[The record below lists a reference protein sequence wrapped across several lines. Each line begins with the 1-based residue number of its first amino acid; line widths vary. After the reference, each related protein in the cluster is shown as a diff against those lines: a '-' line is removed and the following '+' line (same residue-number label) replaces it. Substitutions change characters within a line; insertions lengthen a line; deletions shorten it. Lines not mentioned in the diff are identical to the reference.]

1 MTLHS
6 KSEISLLIIYT
17 GGTIGMVKNPQ
28 TGALQPF
35 DIDNLYHH
43 IPVLE
48 NYPFNIDSYSFDPLI
63 DSSNIT
69 PDFVIKIAEV
79 IEEKYELYDGFVVLH
94 GSDTMAYTAS
104 ILSFVLENL
113 NKPVILTG
121 SQLPL
126 GVLRSDGREN
136 IINSIEIASEHEDC
150 TPLVPEVSICFE
162 NELYRGNRTHKG
174 NAEDFEA
181 FKSDNYHNL
190 ADIGVNIKYH
200 KDYIKKPNFKRL
212 KVHKRIDNNV
222 TVLKLFP
229 GISKE
234 VVHSILN
241 IDNLKGV
248 IIETYGSGN
257 APTNEWFL
265 KEIKSALDKGI
276 YIYSVTQ
283 CEEGAVET
291 GKYETG
297 IELYNMGVV
306 SGYDITTEAAL
317 AKMMYLIGRN
327 LTPKETKELL
337 AKPLR
342 GEMTIS

>member
-1 MTLHS
+1 MTFQS

-17 GGTIGMVKNPQ
+17 GGTIGMVKDPQ

-35 DIDNLYHH
+35 DIYNLYHH

-69 PDFVIKIAEV
+69 PEFVIKIAEV
-79 IEEKYELYDGFVVLH
+79 IKNNYESHDGFVVLH

-136 IINSIEIASEHEDC
+136 FINSIEIASANDDG

-174 NAEDFEA
+174 NAEDFGA
-181 FKSDNYHNL
+181 FKSDNFHNL

-200 KDYIKKPNFKRL
+200 KSHILKPNFKKL
-212 KVHKRIDNNV
+212 KVHKKLDDNV
-222 TVLKLFP
+222 VVLKLFP
-229 GISKE
+229 GIRQQT
-234 VVHSILN
+234 VNAILN
-241 IDNLKGV
+241 IKDLRGV

-257 APTNEWFL
+257 APNHQWFL
-265 KEIKSALDKGI
+265 NEIKEAIDKGI
-276 YIYSVTQ
+276 IFYSVTQ
-283 CEEGAVET
+283 CEGGSVET
-291 GKYETG
+291 GKYETSV
-297 IELYNMGVV
+297 ELYKMGVI

-317 AKMMYLIGRN
+317 AKMMYILGRN
-327 LTPKETKELL
+327 FSDSEAKELL
-337 AKPLR
+337 QKPLR
-342 GEMTIS
+342 GEMTVL